1 MRGRQGL
8 EAKCGGVMQHVSACR
23 CRRPQHPACLE
34 LVIELIIE
42 LIIELVNSMWQVAV
56 AEAKA
61 QLSSLLDAV
70 ERGEPV
76 LITRRGRAVAE
87 LVPRR
92 AVRDLLPSLQ
102 ALRTSLPVQASSAV
116 DTLRALRDGA
126 EP

>member
-1 MRGRQGL
+1 MRQT
-8 EAKCGGVMQHVSACR
+8 SD
-23 CRRPQHPACLE
+23 CRRPQQPACLE
-34 LVIELIIE
+34 LVIQ
-42 LIIELVNSMWQVAV
+42 LVNGMRQVTV

-102 ALRTSLPVQASSAV
+102 ALRGTLPYQASSGV
-116 DTLRALRDGA
+116 DTQRALRDEA
-126 EP
+126 DT

>member
-1 MRGRQGL
+1 MGMR
-8 EAKCGGVMQHVSACR
+8 
-23 CRRPQHPACLE
+23 
-34 LVIELIIE
+34 
-42 LIIELVNSMWQVAV
+42 QVTV

-76 LITRRGRAVAE
+76 LITSRARAITE

-102 ALRTSLPVQASSAV
+102 ALRASLPVRASSAV
-116 DTLRALRDGA
+116 DTLRALRNEA